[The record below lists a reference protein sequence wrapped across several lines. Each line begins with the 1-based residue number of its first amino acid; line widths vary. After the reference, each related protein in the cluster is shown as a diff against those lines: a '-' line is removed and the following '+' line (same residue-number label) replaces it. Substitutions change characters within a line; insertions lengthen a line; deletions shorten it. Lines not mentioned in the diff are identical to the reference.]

1 MHEVWEEEW
10 ARGWVRFSIQG
21 AFSNLRFQCD
31 DAKSKYCGK
40 SLIHLILLVFSHFFC
55 QFHTAFCPT
64 KGRCWPYFLLVTVC
78 TKVRWV
84 NCRLKAWV
92 HLELPVHWKRPN
104 CDKKRQRLP
113 ASVEPTPGELVAG
126 SLFLVFRTLWALPS
140 LPTFCPTFSLPQH
153 TRWATQFKTLQKFSP
168 GRFRRWIGFGC
179 LILAY
184 LVWLS
189 FSGMRLQQA
198 CWTYHH
204 VAPSP
209 NQLLPTTGQY
219 CKLFTPSARQQGGH
233 SFSQHQQK
241 SCMNFTTSI
250 KFHLFFVYFC
260 SESSNILWQCCSL
273 KVSFVMRWKFWI
285 NLMIFK
291 DCEYPLSP
299 FLSLSPNCQSNCGNQ
314 WDLKWHNAENVW
326 DNRRRGL
333 KRWIAKYGQRASP
346 SLSVLFCHNISAAIV
361 LQLLLRVQPVQC
373 PPWTN
378 TMKPACLQ
386 TESRCH

>member
-1 MHEVWEEEW
+1 MTKSGKDCRLQLNPPRESWSQ
-10 ARGWVRFSIQG
+10 GRFSSS
-21 AFSNLRFQCD
+21 F
-31 DAKSKYCGK
+31 
-40 SLIHLILLVFSHFFC
+40 VHF
-55 QFHTAFCPT
+55 
-64 KGRCWPYFLLVTVC
+64 
-78 TKVRWV
+78 
-84 NCRLKAWV
+84 
-92 HLELPVHWKRPN
+92 ELT
-104 CDKKRQRLP
+104 LP
-113 ASVEPTPGELVAG
+113 
-126 SLFLVFRTLWALPS
+126 PS
-140 LPTFCPTFSLPQH
+140 LLFAQLSPCPSIRAGQH
-153 TRWATQFKTLQKFSP
+153 NSKLSRSFHRVGLEYGLGLDAWSWPIWFGLVLVVWDCSRRVEHTITLHP
-168 GRFRRWIGFGC
+168 H
-179 LILAY
+179 LDLAY
-184 LVWLS
+184 LVWFES
-189 FSGMRLQQA
+189 VIQ
-198 CWTYHH
+198 CTYHH

-233 SFSQHQQK
+233 SCSQHQQK

-299 FLSLSPNCQSNCGNQ
+299 FLSLSPNCQSDCGNQ
-314 WDLKWHNAENVW
+314 WDPEWHNAENVW

-386 TESRCH
+386 TESRCHWKQAKEEREQQSWGVFSATLSDWIEPTGQSSWVIHIPQWNPNSSYYGRRSVPFKDARR